1 MNSRATLV
9 MAWRLHRSAIAVCLV
24 YFREIDPTAFW
35 EFCNTICHEQ
45 TSIILFRN
53 RLRSCGERARVQNVF
68 LEDRVRGVDFDERYV
83 IAPEIGEV
91 LEHALGVGLVQLGA
105 FHYGVAQHQAT
116 VAGKINIDHFDVG
129 IDEPDVVLTR
139 QFTTNATIATLAFAS
154 AGLLH
159 PHVPFDEAAN
169 LTLGI
174 AASHHARDKLAVLLF
189 GIAVLFR
196 AKRDNRK
203 KVFDLR
209 KYPFLDD
216 FSNLFIAGPGRVFAA
231 VLCPRPQRELDDL
244 VAEVLRV
251 GDARRLLDLG
261 QFLVEKVA
269 IEQLAGIGVLEV
281 LIFDPGIGII
291 YVAIEQVL
299 TVIRIGFQIGFLD
312 LVANEFRIP
321 RHEFGLDEFEVAL
334 FDFLRKLLEA
344 DRMLEHRWTGS
355 APSSAVS

>member
-1 MNSRATLV
+1 M
-9 MAWRLHRSAIAVCLV
+9 C
-24 YFREIDPTAFW
+24 
-35 EFCNTICHEQ
+35 
-45 TSIILFRN
+45 
-53 RLRSCGERARVQNVF
+53 
-68 LEDRVRGVDFDERYV
+68 
-83 IAPEIGEV
+83 
-91 LEHALGVGLVQLGA
+91 
-105 FHYGVAQHQAT
+105 
-116 VAGKINIDHFDVG
+116 
-129 IDEPDVVLTR
+129 
-139 QFTTNATIATLAFAS
+139 IATLAFAS

-159 PHVPFDEAAN
+159 PHVPFDKAAN

-244 VAEVLRV
+244 VAEVLRA

-269 IEQLAGIGVLEV
+269 IEHLAGIGVLEV
-281 LIFDPGIGII
+281 LIFDPGVGII
-291 YVAIEQVL
+291 DVAIEQVL
-299 TVIRIGFQIGFLD
+299 AVVRIGFEIGFLD
-312 LVANEFRIP
+312 FMTDEFRIA
-321 RHEFGLDEFEVAL
+321 RHKLGLDELKMAL
-334 FDFLRKLLEA
+334 FDLVGKLLTA
-344 DRMLEHRWTGS
+344 
-355 APSSAVS
+355 

>member
-1 MNSRATLV
+1 M
-9 MAWRLHRSAIAVCLV
+9 
-24 YFREIDPTAFW
+24 REI
-35 EFCNTICHEQ
+35 
-45 TSIILFRN
+45 
-53 RLRSCGERARVQNVF
+53 
-68 LEDRVRGVDFDERYV
+68 
-83 IAPEIGEV
+83 
-91 LEHALGVGLVQLGA
+91 
-105 FHYGVAQHQAT
+105 
-116 VAGKINIDHFDVG
+116 
-129 IDEPDVVLTR
+129 
-139 QFTTNATIATLAFAS
+139 ATIGGKKSATNWMNLSQLRRAVWLRRLSDASQSRFTLLKNHHRLGWLATLAFAS

-174 AASHHARDKLAVLLF
+174 AASHHALDKLAVLLL

-269 IEQLAGIGVLEV
+269 IEHLAGIGVLEV
-281 LIFDPGIGII
+281 LVFDPGIGITH
-291 YVAIEQVL
+291 VAIEQVL

-312 LVANEFRIP
+312 LVADEFRIA
-321 RHEFGLDEFEVAL
+321 RHELGLDEFEITL
-334 FDFLRKLLEA
+334 FDFLRNLFTA
-344 DRMLEHRWTGS
+344 DR
-355 APSSAVS
+355 